1 MRSSQQGPV
10 QGRSEEIK
18 TGRRKNGEIIR
29 GRKKK
34 RGVQDPKNKEEE
46 AGIEVPCTRK
56 KVGGTG
62 KITERREEGGRIKIM
77 IKKRATSLRNM
88 RRR

>member
-10 QGRSEEIK
+10 QGRSEEIR
-18 TGRRKNGEIIR
+18 TGRKKTGEIIR

-34 RGVQDPKNKEEE
+34 RGVQDPKNKEEG
-46 AGIEVPCTRK
+46 AGIEVLCTRK

-62 KITERREEGGRIKIM
+62 RTTEMRKEGERIKNM

-88 RRR
+88 RR